1 MVLKGIYIG
10 GDWQKSPQDMEVVN
24 PYNGETITSVPCADG
39 THATNVT
46 CTPVSLERGSSFV
59 RLMRAASSL
68 VDILLD
74 RLDHLVGTI
83 NCWLRKEDLR
93 YDPGQSSSQ

>member
-39 THATNVT
+39 THATAAIQSAADAFATFKN
-46 CTPVSLERGSSFV
+46 TP
-59 RLMRAASSL
+59 
-68 VDILLD
+68 
-74 RLDHLVGTI
+74 
-83 NCWLRKEDLR
+83 
-93 YDPGQSSSQ
+93 